1 MRNPSLVSAMIYTSV
16 SLLAAALF
24 LVATLASAHTLVER
38 LGGTLWVFI
47 LSMIIS
53 MPLVTPVVKRR
64 LMQ

>member
-1 MRNPSLVSAMIYTSV
+1 LIYTSV
-16 SLLAAALF
+16 SLVAATLF
-24 LVATLASAHTLVER
+24 FVATLASAHTLVER